1 MVNTRFSNPIHSPDN
16 RRISIIIPAAG
27 LGSRMKS
34 YGPKS
39 LIKIKDSTT
48 IIENQLRHIF
58 KYFYKPQVILVTGF
72 KSDKVRS
79 SLSHRRIDIVE
90 NSGWDVNNVGYS
102 IMLGM
107 TKVKHKSVI
116 IMNGDL
122 VFNSWALKAPFGM
135 YSMLLVDKLGYMKD
149 EEVGCL
155 INDSKVINM
164 MYDLPQ
170 KWAQISYFTGKELEI
185 LKYNLVACSD
195 DYPFS
200 FTFEIINDI
209 IADGGE
215 FFAYSPPRMKITDID
230 SSKDLNLVSEI
241 L

>member
-1 MVNTRFSNPIHSPDN
+1 MVHSRFSTPIHSPDN

-48 IIENQLRHIF
+48 IIENQLKHIF

-72 KSDKVRS
+72 KSDKIENF
-79 SLSHRRIDIVE
+79 LSDKRIDIVKNDAWE
-90 NSGWDVNNVGYS
+90 TTNVGYS

-107 TKVKHKSVI
+107 TKVKHKNLI
-116 IMNGDL
+116 ILNGDL
-122 VFNSWALKAPFGM
+122 VFNAWALKAPFGI

-155 INDSKVINM
+155 ISNSEVINV

-170 KWAQISYFTGKELEI
+170 KWAQISYFTGKEFEL
-185 LKYNLVACSD
+185 LKYNIAKSGD
-195 DYPFS
+195 DYPFR

-209 IADGGE
+209 IGDGGK
-215 FFAYSPPRMKITDID
+215 FFAHSPPRMKITDID
-230 SSKDLNLVSEI
+230 SSKDLNSISEI